1 MKKVIQKVRQI
12 CTDSLHE
19 IFVTRNLVLCGLM
32 AALAVVLGLVASI
45 EAGPY
50 IRIGFSGIPNRIV
63 EFLFGPV
70 VGSFFGGALDVLK
83 YIMKPTGPYFFGF
96 TFNAMFAGVL
106 YGAILYRR
114 PVTIGRILTAEFL
127 VKLLVNCLL
136 NTLWISVLYGK
147 GFMVLLPARVLKNA
161 LMLPIDSAILYF
173 ALTYVKKVVRRFDF
187 YPVEKVAGKSGNK

>member
-1 MKKVIQKVRQI
+1 MKNVIQKVRQI

-45 EAGPY
+45 EVGPY

-70 VGSFFGGALDVLK
+70 AGSFFGGALDVLK

-106 YGAILYRR
+106 YGSILYRR
-114 PVTIGRILTAEFL
+114 PVTIRRILTAEFL

-161 LMLPIDSAILYF
+161 LMLPIDSTVLYF

-187 YPVEKVAGKSGNK
+187 YPMEKAAGKSGNK